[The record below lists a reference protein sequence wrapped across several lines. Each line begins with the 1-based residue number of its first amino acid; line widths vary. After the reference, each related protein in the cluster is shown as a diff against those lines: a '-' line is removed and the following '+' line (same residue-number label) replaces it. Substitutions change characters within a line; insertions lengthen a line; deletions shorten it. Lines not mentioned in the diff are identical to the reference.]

1 MKLPKALNEATAGA
15 ALKYHLKR
23 ALERSHTISE
33 FSKNLELSAQNAKF
47 SNNTLKIIE
56 ELTNGIKQASEE
68 IKEKAFDFSN
78 EKLTNEQIKELL
90 NNAEIPTSG
99 RDAITFGTN
108 NLNPE
113 MVEFLHKNNKKMI
126 IEKASNKELE
136 LLKDA
141 NFKHPENIRASLDH
155 DAITHILKR
164 HGVNSVNVKNGESPI
179 TYEDIAN
186 YRYIVNNADAILRTL
201 DNEDKEVI
209 SAFKQINGYAVVV
222 EQALNKKNELVL
234 KTMYKSNGD
243 YKDNNAYK
251 KFSSTLTLNADAK
264 VNHGLSSHSGA
275 TDSPTQKPLTS
286 QEDLL
291 KNTELNNETTPEVKN
306 LSPLEQANAEK
317 LAKLESEALQSEQE
331 FLKAKEQE
339 KQRKEALKKKLEHE
353 RGNAGNIESQTKI
366 EVGEDIPTQIQ
377 AQIPKSRVRL
387 NEREIY
393 DLDYA
398 IVKAKDLKPSFTTGG
413 TQKRTDMNEEQ
424 IKSIAEDF
432 DPKKIFGSG
441 GFEDLPIILADAIL
455 RTIDKYNQEAITAFK
470 QINGYA
476 VVVEQAVNKKNEL
489 VLKTMYKNNGSYKNN
504 NVYKEFSSTSLD
516 ANTPVPHGLSSH
528 SGATDNPTPKPLN
541 SQEDLLKRTE
551 LNNET
556 TQEVKNLSPLEQAN
570 AEKLL
575 KLQHAI
581 TPLKEFG
588 KNYPEFALKPKEA
601 LEKLLQERNGQVA
614 GAAYREDLG
623 GIDFVWGNKDYG
635 LEHILEKRKKQYKRL
650 GLTPEQ
656 AKERTNELIKEIPN
670 IIQKGFKEEDK
681 PGYAV
686 IILNNSKVVLS
697 KFKGDNELKNHY
709 MITSFEVDD
718 KVLRELETIAT
729 LSNDYRD
736 GINYSISNLIEPNP
750 TTNAIKTQEPLS
762 PLEQA
767 NAEKL
772 AKLESEALQSEQEF
786 LKAKEQE
793 KQRKEALKKKLEHER
808 GNAGN
813 IESQTKIEVG
823 EDIPTEIQAQIPKS
837 RVRLNEREIYDLDY
851 AIVKAKDLKPSFTT
865 GGTQKRTDMNE
876 EQIKSIAEDF
886 DPKKIFGSG
895 GFEDLPIILHDGQVI
910 AGNHRIQGMLNF
922 TPKSRYIY
930 NKAIKEYYHIDLKPD
945 ELLVRVPHKRLD
957 NTEINNLAA
966 SSNQGRF
973 NSESDHA
980 IAVLSHYEAKL
991 KELDKKLDAD
1001 SIYSLKNIVAKNL
1014 NFDKATHPN
1023 VGDSNLALLMFNMPR
1038 TKTQGIELLNRWQ
1051 KEFSNDIKSYEK
1063 VKKMF
1068 VDNAGSFHNLIHDMN
1083 FPKVSLN
1090 AYLSDIM
1097 DRSFANLKNY
1107 QSTSESLKDL
1117 SEKFYKTSSLDM
1129 FEKSDQATSDISEI
1143 LGGAIARF
1151 ARFDDPS
1158 NALFEALKS
1167 DNIKKGLKEFK
1178 IADVTKDMFDPKS
1191 KEFKDI
1197 DIYDFTHYLLMV
1209 NREPNENNPVL
1220 NRLIEAVKDM
1230 QKESEKGIKKQ
1241 KLNTPSEWGEN
1252 YSEFKGDGLGAINKL
1267 LETKKGFVA
1276 GAFYKE
1282 GLGDIDLVWGTPKTK
1297 ESVGYGLAHI
1307 IEKRE
1312 KQYKRLGLTNE
1323 QAKKRTKEL
1332 LKQIPE
1338 VIEKGIKDND
1348 YIGHATIRHNGIEVG
1363 LSSQKGNTPLKNHYM
1378 ITSFETDDKVLREL
1392 ETIGT
1397 LSNDYRDG
1405 INYSAS
1411 DLNGPNPTT
1420 NALKTQEHL
1429 SPLEQANAEKL
1440 AKLETEKE
1448 TKAEAVKKLDFDEIK
1463 KLIDESPRTG
1473 SSMPILGMQNFT
1485 AEAVEYIHKNHKRIA
1500 VEKIEPNFAKDLKLK
1515 YPDDARAVIDY
1526 QAINHI
1532 LKEHKNLA
1540 YEDIANYREL
1550 SKQANETLK
1559 LKDNQNR
1566 PVVASFNQINGFFV
1580 VVEQVSNAKN
1590 ELMLKTMYKARG
1602 NYKDSLIYKKT
1613 LAKSQN
1619 SN

>member
-1 MKLPKALNEATAGA
+1 
-15 ALKYHLKR
+15 
-23 ALERSHTISE
+23 
-33 FSKNLELSAQNAKF
+33 
-47 SNNTLKIIE
+47 
-56 ELTNGIKQASEE
+56 
-68 IKEKAFDFSN
+68 
-78 EKLTNEQIKELL
+78 
-90 NNAEIPTSG
+90 
-99 RDAITFGTN
+99 
-108 NLNPE
+108 
-113 MVEFLHKNNKKMI
+113 MI

-136 LLKDA
+136 LLQNA
-141 NFKHPENIRASLDH
+141 NFRHPENIRASLDH
-155 DAITHILKR
+155 EAITHILKR

-186 YRYIVNNADAILRTL
+186 YRYIVNNADAILRTI
-201 DNEDKEVI
+201 DKYNQEAI
-209 SAFKQINGYAVVV
+209 TAFKQINGYAVVV
-222 EQALNKKNELVL
+222 EQAVNKKNELVL
-234 KTMYKSNGD
+234 KTMYKNNGS
-243 YKDNNAYK
+243 YKNNDVYK
-251 KFSSTLTLNADAK
+251 EFSSTSLDANAK
-264 VNHGLSSHSGA
+264 VPHGLSSHGGA
-275 TDSPTQKPLTS
+275 TENLTQKPLKD

-291 KNTELNNETTPEVKN
+291 KNTELNNETTQEVKN
-306 LSPLEQANAEK
+306 LSPLELANAEK
-317 LAKLESEALQSEQE
+317 LAKLESEAKVSEQE

-339 KQRKEALKKKLEHE
+339 LKRKEALKKKLEHE

-366 EVGEDIPTQIQ
+366 EVGEDIPTQTQ

-424 IKSIAEDF
+424 IKSIAE
-432 DPKKIFGSG
+432 
-441 GFEDLPIILADAIL
+441 
-455 RTIDKYNQEAITAFK
+455 N
-470 QINGYA
+470 
-476 VVVEQAVNKKNEL
+476 
-489 VLKTMYKNNGSYKNN
+489 
-504 NVYKEFSSTSLD
+504 
-516 ANTPVPHGLSSH
+516 
-528 SGATDNPTPKPLN
+528 
-541 SQEDLLKRTE
+541 
-551 LNNET
+551 
-556 TQEVKNLSPLEQAN
+556 
-570 AEKLL
+570 
-575 KLQHAI
+575 
-581 TPLKEFG
+581 
-588 KNYPEFALKPKEA
+588 
-601 LEKLLQERNGQVA
+601 
-614 GAAYREDLG
+614 
-623 GIDFVWGNKDYG
+623 
-635 LEHILEKRKKQYKRL
+635 
-650 GLTPEQ
+650 
-656 AKERTNELIKEIPN
+656 
-670 IIQKGFKEEDK
+670 
-681 PGYAV
+681 
-686 IILNNSKVVLS
+686 
-697 KFKGDNELKNHY
+697 
-709 MITSFEVDD
+709 
-718 KVLRELETIAT
+718 
-729 LSNDYRD
+729 
-736 GINYSISNLIEPNP
+736 
-750 TTNAIKTQEPLS
+750 
-762 PLEQA
+762 
-767 NAEKL
+767 
-772 AKLESEALQSEQEF
+772 
-786 LKAKEQE
+786 
-793 KQRKEALKKKLEHER
+793 
-808 GNAGN
+808 
-813 IESQTKIEVG
+813 
-823 EDIPTEIQAQIPKS
+823 
-837 RVRLNEREIYDLDY
+837 
-851 AIVKAKDLKPSFTT
+851 
-865 GGTQKRTDMNE
+865 
-876 EQIKSIAEDF
+876 F

-930 NKAIKEYYHIDLKPD
+930 NKAIKEYYHIDLAPD
-945 ELLVRVPHKRLD
+945 ELLVRVPHQRLN

-1001 SIYSLKNIVAKNL
+1001 SIYSLKNMVAKNL

-1051 KEFSNDIKSYEK
+1051 KAFSNDIKSYEK

-1083 FPKVSLN
+1083 FPNVSLN

-1117 SEKFYKTSSLDM
+1117 SEKFYKTSSLEM

-1158 NALFEALKS
+1158 KALFEALKS

-1178 IADVTKDMFDPKS
+1178 IADITKDMFNPKS

-1220 NRLIEAVKDM
+1220 KRLIEAVKDM
-1230 QKESEKGIKKQ
+1230 QKESEKGIQKQ
-1241 KLNTPSEWGEN
+1241 KLETPSEWGQN

-1267 LETKKGFVA
+1267 LETKKGFVE

-1282 GLGDIDLVWGTPKTK
+1282 GLGDIDLVWGNKD
-1297 ESVGYGLAHI
+1297 YGLEHI
-1307 IEKRE
+1307 LEKRE

-1323 QAKKRTKEL
+1323 QAKERTNELIKE
-1332 LKQIPE
+1332 IPN
-1338 VIEKGIKDND
+1338 II
-1348 YIGHATIRHNGIEVG
+1348 
-1363 LSSQKGNTPLKNHYM
+1363 QKGLKEEDKPGYAVIILNNSKVVLSKFKGDNELKNHYM
-1378 ITSFETDDKVLREL
+1378 ITGFEADDKVLREL
-1392 ETIGT
+1392 ETIAT

-1420 NALKTQEHL
+1420 NAIKTQEPL

-1440 AKLETEKE
+1440 AKLETEKG

-1463 KLIDESPRTG
+1463 KLINESPRTG
-1473 SSMPILGMQNFT
+1473 SSMPILGMQNLN
-1485 AEAVEYIHKNHKRIA
+1485 AEAVEYIQKNHKRIA
-1500 VEKIEPNFAKDLKLK
+1500 VEKIEPSFAKDLKLK